1 MKKTSVIRIYQFQND
16 TSTKLIAKLC
26 SIEPHNKIFK
36 DINSIIKRYMYNID
50 DMISEITNSF
60 DNTTDESSIDY
71 MHDIYIYDKFGY
83 ITYIIMNKHDVL
95 IDYKKIIIN
104 RNSGGNCIDDFIDRG
119 VYPIIES
126 IERFCND
133 INRRIDKRTNN
144 NEYHQTSCYEYD
156 FRQIVNIKQLAEK
169 LIRNCDKQLE
179 AISEKYT
186 KI

>member
-1 MKKTSVIRIYQFQND
+1 MKKTSEIRIYQFQDD

-26 SIEPHNKIFK
+26 STEPHNKIFK
-36 DINSIIKRYMYNID
+36 DINSIIKRYRYNID
-50 DMISEITNSF
+50 DMISKITDSF
-60 DNTTDESSIDY
+60 DNTTDASSIDY
-71 MHDIYIYDKFGY
+71 MHYIYIYDKFGY
-83 ITYIIMNKHDVL
+83 ITYTVTNIYDVL

-104 RNSGGNCIDDFIDRG
+104 RNNAGNCIDDFIDRG

-126 IERFCND
+126 IERFCDD
-133 INRRIDKRTNN
+133 INGRINERTNN

-186 KI
+186 KM